1 VADAPS
7 VLVAHGLWMT
17 GVEATLLRHRLAHRG
32 FAVRQFH
39 YQSMTALVPEVI
51 IAMRAQVLAM
61 PPPVHLVGHSLGGL
75 LVLRLVDAHPELPL
89 GRVVLLGAP
98 VNGSRAARAFA
109 RLPGAS
115 LVFGNLAGEELLRE
129 APRRWRHAAPIGV
142 IAGSQPLGFG
152 RLLVSLPAPNDGTVA
167 VEETRLEGATQH
179 LVLPVSHT
187 GMMLSELVVD
197 EIANFLAD
205 GHFNRRAA

>member
-1 VADAPS
+1 
-7 VLVAHGLWMT
+7 MT

-39 YQSMTALVPEVI
+39 YQSMTASVPEVI
-51 IAMRAQVLAM
+51 TAMRAQLLAL

-75 LVLRLVDAHPELPL
+75 LVLRLVDEHPDLPL
-89 GRVVLLGAP
+89 GRVVLLGSP

-109 RLPGAS
+109 RLPGAG
-115 LVFGNLAGEELLRE
+115 LVFGNLAGTELLRE
-129 APRRWRHAAPIGV
+129 QPRSWRHAAALGV

-152 RLLVSLPAPNDGTVA
+152 RLLASLPLPNDGTVA
-167 VEETRLEGATQH
+167 VDETRLEGATEH

-187 GMMLSELVVD
+187 GMMLSEPVVG
-197 EIANFLAD
+197 EIASFLGD
-205 GHFNRRAA
+205 GRFSGRAA